1 MNMEKITNML
11 FPVIVSAIAWL
22 LTSMSSIQADLIN
35 IKSKMPIL
43 ITEQGVPT
51 DSPVSAEQ
59 RARLKEE
66 LKSLI
71 EQKDFLV
78 KEQQLFSDKVK
89 EFEIK
94 EQQLED
100 KAKRVQ
106 SMFSK

>member
-1 MNMEKITNML
+1 MDKIANML

-22 LTSMSSIQADLIN
+22 LTSRSSIQSDLIN

-66 LKSLI
+66 LKMSLI
-71 EQKDFLV
+71 KVWTMYKTNLALILCQM
-78 KEQQLFSDKVK
+78 KVK
-89 EFEIK
+89 
-94 EQQLED
+94 D
-100 KAKRVQ
+100 
-106 SMFSK
+106 

>member
-51 DSPVSAEQ
+51 DSPISAEN
-59 RARLKEE
+59 RFKLKEE
-66 LKSLI
+66 LKNQIAELSIRVRL
-71 EQKDFLV
+71 
-78 KEQQLFSDKVK
+78 
-89 EFEIK
+89 
-94 EQQLED
+94 LEERENL
-100 KAKRVQ
+100 KKG
-106 SMFSK
+106 K

>member
-35 IKSKMPIL
+35 IKSKMPNL

-51 DSPVSAEQ
+51 DSPISSEA

-66 LKSLI
+66 LRAQIAELSIRVRL
-71 EQKDFLV
+71 
-78 KEQQLFSDKVK
+78 
-89 EFEIK
+89 
-94 EQQLED
+94 LEEHE
-100 KAKRVQ
+100 KTKGY
-106 SMFSK
+106 K